1 MIDFTQDLRPEI
13 AGIISYRLVPYSR
26 KYPNAT
32 PIQLI
37 SYYAKDVSCPTSIVL
52 KLYQEK
58 FTIEEFKRIP
68 TGIIFSILKSAGYSK
83 IE

>member
-1 MIDFTQDLRPEI
+1 MIDFTQDLRPKI
-13 AGIISYRLVPYSR
+13 ANIISYRLLPYS
-26 KYPNAT
+26 KEYPNAT

-37 SYYAKDVSCPTSIVL
+37 GYYAKDIGCPTPIVL

-58 FTIEEFKRIP
+58 FTVEEFKRIP
-68 TGIIFSILKSAGYSK
+68 NSIIFSILNSTGYSK